1 MGSKRTG
8 DSDPANLK
16 MVEVTWDE
24 LDTGDFV
31 YTKLLNG
38 YHGPLKV
45 LSAKECVILD
55 PETNLRWHQLGRG
68 LYALR

>member
-1 MGSKRTG
+1 MVTKTTG
-8 DSDPANLK
+8 KSSPTDLK

-24 LDTGDFV
+24 LHTGDFV
-31 YTKLLNG
+31 YTKLVGG

-45 LSAKECVILD
+45 LSAKENVILD
-55 PETNLRWHQLGRG
+55 PETNLRWHHLGRG